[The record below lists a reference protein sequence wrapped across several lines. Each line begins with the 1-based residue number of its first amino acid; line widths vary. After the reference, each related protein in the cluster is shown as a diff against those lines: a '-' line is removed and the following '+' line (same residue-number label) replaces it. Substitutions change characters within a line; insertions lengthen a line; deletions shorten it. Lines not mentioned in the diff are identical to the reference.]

1 MASSGCL
8 LNIKKLVLR
17 EIKIVTGIQAGE
29 LIHQVRMVTLE
40 RNQLWVQN
48 I

>member
-1 MASSGCL
+1 MASQGCL
-8 LNIKKLVLR
+8 LDIKKAVLR

-29 LIHQVRMVTLE
+29 LIHQLRIVILE